1 MTHNCLQQLLME
13 KQNWEALVLQVG
25 QNNYT
30 TECRSLNFMENL
42 KLPLFFKHWASK
54 VAHAEKL
61 EIQIVV
67 SNHEDES
74 FKRWIVWPT
83 CTSA

>member
-30 TECRSLNFMENL
+30 EFWSLNFMEHL
-42 KLPLFFKHWASK
+42 KLPLIFKNWATK
-54 VAHAEKL
+54 VASAEKR
-61 EIQIVV
+61 EFQI
-67 SNHEDES
+67 SGLKHEDES
-74 FKRWIVWPT
+74 FKRWIVNLTT
-83 CTSA
+83 CIFM